1 MQSGPVGRLADERL
15 LRFADAVR
23 DERDQSPDVLDEQG
37 AIPGFGQLA
46 RDISEPAQQ
55 RVEVALVGQGEV
67 RVQQEPDSPRQRG

>member
-1 MQSGPVGRLADERL
+1 MQAGPAGRFANERL

-37 AIPGFGQLA
+37 AVPGIGQLA
-46 RDISEPAQQ
+46 GDISEPAQQ
-55 RVEVALVGQGEV
+55 RVEVALVGQGQV